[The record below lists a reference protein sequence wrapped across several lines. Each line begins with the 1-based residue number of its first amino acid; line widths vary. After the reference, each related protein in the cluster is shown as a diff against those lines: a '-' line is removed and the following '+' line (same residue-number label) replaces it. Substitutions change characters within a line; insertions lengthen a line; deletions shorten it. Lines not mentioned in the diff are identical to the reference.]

1 MFCFSNSYR
10 KRLKAQE
17 EGVTITP
24 SIVPP
29 LPPSE
34 ITPAVAPNDSKLPPG
49 VSPELVLFCRKI
61 YDFRSKK
68 IQVPNKWTI
77 LTTYL
82 DISNP
87 RDYEEHVLIFCKLKG
102 INTKATLRI
111 FMSLLSS
118 VKGLDCSS
126 GRFWRITI
134 IL

>member
-1 MFCFSNSYR
+1 MHELELHGIHVQAHITAHVFRASMRSLTLILMFCFSNSYR

-68 IQVPNKWTI
+68 IQVPNK
-77 LTTYL
+77 
-82 DISNP
+82 
-87 RDYEEHVLIFCKLKG
+87 
-102 INTKATLRI
+102 
-111 FMSLLSS
+111 
-118 VKGLDCSS
+118 
-126 GRFWRITI
+126 
-134 IL
+134 